1 MNVPKVDIKQLLEAG
16 VHLGHK
22 TLRWNPKMKKYIFG
36 EKNSIHIID
45 LTQTVE
51 FIKNALVQVHKV
63 ISSGGKLLVVSTKKQ
78 ASEQISELARETGQY
93 FVNYR
98 WLGGMLTNWNTIQNS
113 IKRLKKL
120 EDQLSKEN
128 LGFTKKEILKFGKE
142 REKLNRSLGGIVE
155 MKKTPDLIFV
165 IDTNVESLAIAEA
178 KKLGIPIIAVLDTN
192 SDPTG
197 IDFPIPGNDDARRSI
212 NLYCELL
219 KNTIKDAEKFIK
231 GSEEKKIS
239 DKNKKSDE
247 KKNNLLLILMSNNK
261 ETLENIKKLREI
273 TGVGFKDCKVAL
285 DATKGDI
292 EKSVEFLRKKGIA
305 KASKKM
311 SRTASEGLVLVKEDK
326 GGISIVEIN
335 SETDFVAKNK
345 DFINFCKEI
354 SELNFL
360 ARGDLEKLNNSNMS
374 NSLSVKDNLV
384 NFIAK
389 IGEKI
394 KIRRTDF
401 LDDKNGKNYFYVHSA
416 IENNIG
422 KIISIIKLAG
432 INEKNNSIGQ
442 KIAMH
447 VTASSPLALNKEG
460 IDKKVIDKESE
471 IIKAEI
477 KNSGKPDEIAE
488 KIVKGKINKFL
499 SDNSL
504 LDQIWIMDP
513 KKTVKTILKENSSE
527 QELKILKFV
536 RYKVGEGI

>member
-1 MNVPKVDIKQLLEAG
+1 
-16 VHLGHK
+16 
-22 TLRWNPKMKKYIFG
+22 
-36 EKNSIHIID
+36 
-45 LTQTVE
+45 
-51 FIKNALVQVHKV
+51 
-63 ISSGGKLLVVSTKKQ
+63 
-78 ASEQISELARETGQY
+78 
-93 FVNYR
+93 
-98 WLGGMLTNWNTIQNS
+98 
-113 IKRLKKL
+113 
-120 EDQLSKEN
+120 
-128 LGFTKKEILKFGKE
+128 
-142 REKLNRSLGGIVE
+142 
-155 MKKTPDLIFV
+155 
-165 IDTNVESLAIAEA
+165 
-178 KKLGIPIIAVLDTN
+178 
-192 SDPTG
+192 
-197 IDFPIPGNDDARRSI
+197 
-212 NLYCELL
+212 
-219 KNTIKDAEKFIK
+219 
-231 GSEEKKIS
+231 
-239 DKNKKSDE
+239 
-247 KKNNLLLILMSNNK
+247 MSNK
-261 ETLENIKKLREI
+261 DLLDSIKKLREM
-273 TGVGFKDCKVAL
+273 TGVGFKDCKIAL
-285 DATKGDI
+285 DETKGDI

-311 SRTASEGLVLVKEDK
+311 SRTASEGLALVKQHDDQ
-326 GGISIVEIN
+326 ISIIEIN

-394 KIRRTDF
+394 TIRRTDF

-432 INEKNNSIGQ
+432 INVKNNSIGQ

-488 KIVKGKINKFL
+488 KIAKGKINKFL